1 MSLILLLSMSHNSF
15 PFICKHVSFRRYSDI
30 NIYDF
35 KNDESYIIDDEAYAL
50 LKLLNG
56 KKSLKQV
63 IESFPIEKQEE
74 VREVVDNFQE
84 LGLIDFS
91 PHEINDNKSLMKLY
105 DNLPEKNPFSA
116 PYLKNL
122 MINLTEKCNL
132 TCKHC
137 YITNKNLV
145 DFPLEKVKDI
155 INEFYELQG
164 IKVILTG
171 GEPYLY
177 PNLKELLTYLL
188 DIPIQKLML
197 TNGTLIK
204 EKPELL
210 DLLEQNYF
218 DMYVSIDGLEN
229 THNDFRNA
237 NCFQDSIDGIKLLLD
252 NNITTSI
259 NTMIHKQNLTE
270 FDEMLQLIN
279 SLGKIKNWSIDI
291 PTFEASMSKEI
302 REKYEISFEEGGK
315 ILRDYGWGVIY
326 ESETNNYACGPN
338 LMAIDVLGVVT
349 KCGFFYEQNVG
360 NVLDLGVLKSWKY
373 IQEKL
378 NWPLESLQCN
388 EINCEF
394 LEQCRGGCRYR
405 AFIHSNDLHGIDSFT
420 CYKFGKMK

>member
-1 MSLILLLSMSHNSF
+1 MSLILLLSMNHNSF

-35 KNDESYIIDDEAYAL
+35 QNDESYIIDDEAYAL

-56 KKSLKQV
+56 KKPLKQI
-63 IESFPIEKQEE
+63 IESFPIEKREE
-74 VREVVDNFQE
+74 VSDIVDNFQE
-84 LGLIDFS
+84 LGLIDFLT
-91 PHEINDNKSLMKLY
+91 HEINDNAYIMKLH
-105 DNLPEKNPFSA
+105 DNLPSENPVST

-137 YITNKNLV
+137 YITNKNLL

-155 INEFYELQG
+155 INEFYKLQG

-197 TNGTLIK
+197 TNATLIK

-210 DLLEQNYF
+210 DLLKQNYF
-218 DMYVSIDGLEN
+218 DIYVSIDGLKS
-229 THNDFRNA
+229 THNDFRDA
-237 NCFQDSIDGIKLLLD
+237 NCFQDSLDGIKLLLESD
-252 NNITTSI
+252 ITTSI
-259 NTMIHKQNLTE
+259 NTMVHKQNITE

-291 PTFEASMSKEI
+291 PTFDESISKEI
-302 REKYEISFEEGGK
+302 RKKYEISFEEGGN

-326 ESETNNYACGPN
+326 ESEASNLACGPN
-338 LMAIDVLGVVT
+338 LMAIDVLGMVT
-349 KCGFFYEQNVG
+349 KCGFFYEDNVG
-360 NVLDLGVLKSWKY
+360 NVLDLGVKKSWKF

-378 NWPLESLQCN
+378 NWPLNSLRCN
-388 EINCEF
+388 ELNCEF

-405 AFIHSNDLHGIDSFT
+405 AFKHTNDIHGIDSFT
-420 CYKFGKMK
+420 CYKFGKLK

>member
-1 MSLILLLSMSHNSF
+1 MKPNLF
-15 PFICKHVSFRRYSDI
+15 PYIRKHIGFRRYSEI

-50 LKLLNG
+50 LKLLDG
-56 KKSLKQV
+56 QKTLKQI
-63 IESFPIEKQEE
+63 IETYPKEKQEE
-74 VREVVDNFQE
+74 VSEVIDNFEE
-84 LGLIDFS
+84 LEIVDS
-91 PHEINDNKSLMKLY
+91 SINEINNNAYILELY
-105 DNLPEKNPFSA
+105 DNIPKENPVGA

-145 DFPLEKVKDI
+145 DFPLEKVKEV
-155 INEFYELQG
+155 INEFYTLQG

-177 PNLKELLTYLL
+177 SNLEELLTFLL

-197 TNGTLIK
+197 TNGVLIK

-210 DLLEQNYF
+210 DLLKQNNF

-229 THNDFRNA
+229 THNDFRDA
-237 NCFQDSIDGIKLLLD
+237 KCFQESIKGIKLLLD
-252 NNITTSI
+252 NDITTSI
-259 NTMIHKQNLTE
+259 NTMAHQKNLTE

-291 PTFEASMSKEI
+291 PTFDKSMSKEI

-315 ILRDYGWGVIY
+315 ILKDYGWGTIY
-326 ESETNNYACGPN
+326 ESEANNYACGPN
-338 LMAIDVLGVVT
+338 LMAIDVLGIVT
-349 KCGFFYEQNVG
+349 KCGFFYEKNVG
-360 NVLDLGVLKSWKY
+360 NVLDLGVKNSWKL
-373 IQEKL
+373 IQENL
-378 NWPLESLQCN
+378 NWTLESLRCN
-388 EINCEF
+388 EMNCEYI
-394 LEQCRGGCRYR
+394 EQCRGGCRYR
-405 AFIHSNDLHGIDSFT
+405 AFKHSNDLLGIDSFT
-420 CYKFGKMK
+420 CYKFGKLK